1 MSTHVPPP
9 PTKLK
14 LTDHGSM
21 TLIRR
26 LTRESLKPYWPVLLL
41 AFLCMV
47 VVAATGAAPAWLLQN
62 VVDRVFVAKDPRYL
76 WPAGVAVFLMFLG
89 KSVASYIQEVLLAY
103 VGQHIISDTQNR
115 LFRHLI
121 NQDVSLFQAT
131 NSGSL
136 VSHFTYDINAMRDAV
151 SNALVG
157 IGRDALSVII
167 LVALAFYQDWELAAV
182 SLVVTPISIYPI
194 QLLARKMRRVARA
207 TQVEMGGLTNMLGQ
221 AFQAVRVIK
230 AYRLEEFE
238 EQRVRRTTAGLNKL
252 AVSAAKA
259 GAAAQPIIDTFGGLA
274 ITAVIVYGGARVI
287 EGVTSSG
294 AFFSFIAA
302 ILMAY
307 QPMRS
312 LSKVNVS
319 LQTGLAA
326 SQRIF
331 AILDKPP
338 VLVDA
343 LNPKALPRAAADVSF
358 EGVDFTYDGEEPVLS
373 GLDFTASAGKIT
385 ALVGPSGAGKST
397 VLNLIPRFYDPSS
410 GRVTIGGMDLKELSL
425 ASLRDAIALVSQEVV
440 LFDDTILNNIRCGR
454 LSASDEEVREAA
466 KLAAALEF
474 IDRLPEDMNTLV
486 GEHGTRLSGGQRQRI
501 AIARA
506 LLKDA
511 PILLLDEATSA
522 LDTESER
529 QIQEALSRLMKG
541 RTTLVIAHRLSTVRD
556 ADTIHVFSRG
566 RVVES
571 GDHDRLY
578 EKGGLYARLYDM
590 QFASNSDEQ
599 QLTQ

>member
-1 MSTHVPPP
+1 MSTNVPPP

-14 LTDHGSM
+14 LTDQGSM
-21 TLIRR
+21 SLVRR
-26 LTRESLKPYWPVLLL
+26 LASESLKPYWPVLLL
-41 AFLCMV
+41 ASICMV
-47 VVAATGAAPAWLLQN
+47 IVAATNAGPMALLKP
-62 VVDRVFVAKDPRYL
+62 VVDKVFVAKDPSYV
-76 WPAGVAVFLMFLG
+76 WPAGIAVFLMFLV
-89 KSVASYIQEVLLAY
+89 KSIASYIQEVLLAY

-115 LFRHLI
+115 LFSHLI
-121 NQDVSLFQAT
+121 HQDVSLFQAT

-157 IGRDALSVII
+157 IGRDALSVVF
-167 LVALAFYQDWELAAV
+167 LVGWAFYQDWKLATV
-182 SLVVTPISIYPI
+182 SLVVAPISIYPI

-207 TQVEMGGLTNMLGQ
+207 TQVQMGGLTNMLGQ

-230 AYRLEEFE
+230 AYQLEEFE
-238 EQRVRRTTAGLNKL
+238 EQRVRQTTAGLNKL

-259 GAAAQPIIDTFGGLA
+259 GAGAQPIIDTFGGIA
-274 ITAVIVYGGARVI
+274 IAAVIIYGGSRVI
-287 EGVTSSG
+287 EGETTAG
-294 AFFSFIAA
+294 AFISFIGS
-302 ILMAY
+302 ILAAY
-307 QPMRS
+307 QPLRS

-326 SQRIF
+326 AQRIF
-331 AILDKPP
+331 TILDKPA
-338 VLVDA
+338 VLVDK
-343 LNPKALPRAAADVSF
+343 PEPETLPRAAADVSF
-358 EGVDFTYDGEEPVLS
+358 EAVGFTYDGEEQVLS
-373 GLDFTASAGKIT
+373 GLDFTAPAGKIT

-397 VLNLIPRFYDPSS
+397 VLNLIPRFYDPSA
-410 GRVTIGGMDLKELSL
+410 GRVAIGGLDLKDLST

-466 KLAAALEF
+466 KAAAALEF
-474 IDRLPEDMNTLV
+474 IDRLPEGMNTLV
-486 GEHGTRLSGGQRQRI
+486 GEHGTRLSGGQRQRV

-529 QIQEALSRLMKG
+529 QIQEALGRLMKG

-556 ADTIHVFSRG
+556 ADIIHVFSRG

-571 GDHDRLY
+571 GDHHLLY

-590 QFASNSDEQ
+590 QFAGNSGEQ
-599 QLTQ
+599 PTP